1 MRIGRLAT
9 LVGMLALIGASITA
23 PAGARGERG
32 AMPRARTDVR
42 IDVHGHGVSG
52 TTSGYRSS
60 LQAPRTSA
68 RPASPLAPS
77 SAAAKPTASAP
88 VSIFGFNAIPQIE
101 EFWPSDSTG
110 AVGNTFFVTAVNS
123 RYAVWNLD
131 GTPAIVPT
139 LLDTIVPDDDGM
151 DLLFDPKVVYDP
163 YNDTFVLAYLAQ
175 SDGPRGSLIV
185 IVAIPDATADQT
197 ATWCPTVIPG
207 DQITTDAAQWADYP
221 SLGFDG
227 DRVVVSTNQFTFP
240 SSKGSFS
247 YAQLISFPKASLYDC
262 SQTAS
267 GTAFTGTQT
276 LNQDGSPAF
285 TIQPAQTAGST
296 PTRQFL
302 LSFEGPG
309 RSSFLTV
316 WRLAET
322 ATGLKLK
329 KGTVFT
335 GRTRRPPLGTQG
347 GGSLTDADTWWE
359 TGANLR
365 LVNAFYD
372 SDLNGLYAAH
382 AVAKNLGPDPLT
394 GGYLESVARWYEV
407 VPASRL
413 GNSFINRK
421 GTVGQAETD
430 AGWPV
435 VATDGS
441 GNLFMTYSRG
451 SEPLGEFISAWSAE
465 IVPGSTTA
473 VSTLLVPGVAVH
485 DSRPGFERWGD
496 YNGINRD
503 PVDPSRIAMV
513 NQFADLDSAWQQ
525 TVNVVTHG

>member
-1 MRIGRLAT
+1 MGT
-9 LVGMLALIGASITA
+9 LALIGASIAA
-23 PAGARGERG
+23 PAGARGERR

-42 IDVHGHGVSG
+42 IDVHGRGLSG
-52 TTSGYRSS
+52 TTNRYRSS

-77 SAAAKPTASAP
+77 SAAARPTASAP

-101 EFWPSDSTG
+101 GFEPSDSTG
-110 AVGNTFFVTAVNS
+110 AVGNTFYVTAVNT

-131 GTPAIVPT
+131 GTQALAPT
-139 LLDTIVPDDDGM
+139 LLDTIVPGDDGL
-151 DLLFDPKVVYDP
+151 DLFDPKVVYDP

-175 SDGPRGSLIV
+175 SDAPRGSLIV
-185 IVAIPDATADQT
+185 VVAIPDATADQT
-197 ATWCPTVIPG
+197 STWCPTVIPG

-221 SLGFDG
+221 TLGFDG

-240 SSKGSFS
+240 SSRGSFS

-262 SQTAS
+262 SQPLTV
-267 GTAFTGTQT
+267 TAFAGTQT
-276 LNQDGSPAF
+276 QNQDGSRAF
-285 TIQPAQTAGST
+285 TIQPAQTAGSFA
-296 PTRQFL
+296 TRQFM

-309 RSSFLTV
+309 RFSFLTV
-316 WRLAET
+316 WRLADT

-335 GRTRRPPLGTQG
+335 GRTRRPPFGTQG
-347 GGSLTDADTWWE
+347 GGSLTNTDTWWD
-359 TGANLR
+359 TGDQR

-382 AVAKNLGPDPLT
+382 VVAKNLGPDPLT

-413 GNSFINRK
+413 GNSFISRK

-485 DSRPGFERWGD
+485 DSKPGPERWGD

-503 PVDPSRIAMV
+503 PVDPSLITMV
-513 NQFADLDSAWQQ
+513 NQFADLGSAWQQ